1 MLWRKKSLSE
11 AVAALT
17 NELAE
22 AAGSSDVAT
31 SVFFLADQPHTKAI
45 KARANKKHVV
55 LRSRWHG
62 LQACDCCDYCKFGK
76 SCARLAVFIS
86 DTILVMFNSP
96 SLG

>member
-1 MLWRKKSLSE
+1 MLWRKKNLSE

-17 NELAE
+17 TELAGPLG
-22 AAGSSDVAT
+22 ARMWRRLS
-31 SVFFLADQPHTKAI
+31 FFLRTSHTQKQL
-45 KARANKKHVV
+45 RHVPKKHVV
-55 LRSRWHG
+55 LRGRWHG

-86 DTILVMFNSP
+86 DTILVMFNSL